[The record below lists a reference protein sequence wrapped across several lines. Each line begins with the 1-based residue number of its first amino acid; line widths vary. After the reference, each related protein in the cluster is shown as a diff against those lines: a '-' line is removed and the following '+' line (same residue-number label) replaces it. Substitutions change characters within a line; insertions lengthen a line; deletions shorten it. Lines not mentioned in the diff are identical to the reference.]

1 MALCAGDWV
10 EVRSKEEI
18 LRTLDKHGRLE
29 NMPFMPEMF
38 AHCGRRIRVYK
49 RAHKAC
55 DTLPT
60 TGTLSRSLR
69 NGVVLEGARC
79 TGSAHGGCQA
89 QCSIFWKEAW
99 LKPAPDPSAPRAP
112 HQADD
117 MAASECSEADVQSA
131 SQADDTS
138 TERPRYRC
146 QATDFQLYTD
156 ELRTRNVSQYVEDW
170 KSRNVSIKTML
181 QSFSYHGLK
190 FLARPKW
197 GDDGGTFVRLYDWY
211 QRLRGG
217 VPYPRRKGKVQ
228 PGSTQPM
235 DELHLRPGELVRV
248 KSYEFILTTID
259 ANNMNRGMSF
269 DGEMVP
275 YCGGIFRV
283 RARVERFVDE
293 RTGYMRLM
301 KTPAVILDN
310 VWCRSHYTPFRLF
323 CPRSIYSWWR
333 EIWLERVPE
342 ATAPSVEGALGARNI
357 LKPIADEQKT

>member
-18 LRTLDKHGRLE
+18 LRTLDKNCRLE

-38 AHCGRRIRVYK
+38 AYCGTRIRVYK

-69 NGVVLEGARC
+69 DGVILEGARC
-79 TGSAHGGCQA
+79 DGSAHGGCQA

-99 LKPAPDPSAPRAP
+99 LKPAPDPRV
-112 HQADD
+112 HQDVHENKE
-117 MAASECSEADVQSA
+117 MAEGECTEGDVLRVSQSNDA
-131 SQADDTS
+131 ATG
-138 TERPRYRC
+138 RPRYRC
-146 QATDFQLYTD
+146 QATDFQLYTG

-197 GDDGGTFVRLYDWY
+197 EDDSGTFVKVYDWY

-217 VPYPRRKGKVQ
+217 VPYPRRRGKVQ
-228 PGSTQPM
+228 PGSAHPVA
-235 DELHLRPGELVRV
+235 ELNLRPGELVRV
-248 KSYEFILTTID
+248 KPYEFILSTID
-259 ANNMNRGMSF
+259 GNNMNRGMSF

-283 RARVERFVDE
+283 RARVERFIDE
-293 RTGYMRLM
+293 RTGYMRSM

-333 EIWLERVPE
+333 EVWLERVPE
-342 ATAPSVEGALGARNI
+342 ATAPSVKGALGARTI
-357 LKPIADEQKT
+357 LKPIATEQKT